1 MARVVSK
8 DSIDQAEAWKACSS
22 LCRCFFWTSYVR
34 TSAFRR
40 ECRASRPLYGIFRS
54 IHYSRI
60 PSWHQSDWHHSAD
73 RGSTQFQSDPLSCQA
88 AGGRDAPPPVLTDPA
103 FREAVLAQSGEA
115 RLLGR
120 RLERFE
126 SQKARDPL
134 CDKNVDR

>member
-1 MARVVSK
+1 MSELVLFVGNAG
-8 DSIDQAEAWKACSS
+8 QAAPFTG
-22 LCRCFFWTSYVR
+22 FFV
-34 TSAFRR
+34 
-40 ECRASRPLYGIFRS
+40 RS
-54 IHYSRI
+54 II
-60 PSWHQSDWHHSAD
+60 PAFLSWHQSDWHHSAD